1 LLYLFEDFALD
12 CSRREL
18 RRGSESLSVE
28 PQVFDLLA
36 YLIQNR
42 HRVVSKDDLVE
53 AVWEGRIVSDAT
65 LSSRVNAARNALHD
79 NGEEQRLIRTM
90 IRKGFRFVGT
100 VREENAAVM
109 LPMEPEVGLRLPDR
123 PSIAVLPFVNM
134 SGDKDQDYFADG
146 MVEDIITSLSR
157 IKWLFVIARNSS
169 FVYKDRAVDVKQV
182 GRDLGV
188 RYLLEG
194 SVRKVANRV
203 RITGQLVEAED
214 GSHLWAERYDRD
226 LNDVFAL
233 QDEITINV
241 VSAIEPNVRQAEI
254 ERVKRKR
261 PENLGAY
268 DLLLRALPNV
278 YTCMPEGAARGVP
291 LLEQALA
298 IEPTYALAHGFA
310 AWANEI
316 IYMRGGMHQENLE
329 KSIRHAHAAIEHG
342 QDDAMALALG
352 GFSIGIVAHDRKLAD
367 EAFEQ
372 ALALS
377 ASCSFVYSFGC
388 ASVLFGGDAARA
400 IDWGERAIRLS
411 PLDPMNYIP
420 QGTIGVA
427 HFLLGHHEEALA
439 AVRRALQL
447 NPGFSIFHGWLAVA
461 LAKLGQLDEARA
473 AGARLLTLDPGFT
486 INGWCSA
493 VGFAPPVKDVMADG
507 LRLAGL
513 PE

>member
-1 LLYLFEDFALD
+1 MLYLFDDFALD

-18 RRGSESLSVE
+18 RRGSELISVE

-79 NGEEQRLIRTM
+79 SGEEQRLIRTM

-100 VREENAAVM
+100 VREEGAAAMV
-109 LPMEPEVGLRLPDR
+109 LREPEVELRLPDR

-169 FVYKDRAVDVKQV
+169 FVYKDRAVDVKEV

-203 RITGQLVEAED
+203 RITGQLVDAED
-214 GSHLWAERYDRD
+214 GHHLWADKYDRD

-241 VSAIEPNVRQAEI
+241 VSAIEPNLRQAEI

-261 PENLGAY
+261 PDNLGAY
-268 DLLLRALPNV
+268 DLMLRALPDV
-278 YTCMPEGAARGVP
+278 YTCMPEGAAQALP
-291 LLEQALA
+291 LLERALE
-298 IEPTYALAHGFA
+298 IEPSYAVAHGFS
-310 AWANEI
+310 AWAHEI
-316 IYMRGGMHQENLE
+316 IYMRGGMHEENFE
-329 KSIRHAHAAIEHG
+329 KSIRHAYAAIEHG
-342 QDDAMALALG
+342 SNDAMALALG
-352 GFSIGIVAHDRKLAD
+352 GFSIGMVAHDHKLAD
-367 EAFEQ
+367 EAFDR
-372 ALALS
+372 ALSLS
-377 ASCSFVYSFGC
+377 ASCSFVYTFGC
-388 ASVLFGGDAARA
+388 VPVLYGGDAERT
-400 IDWGERAIRLS
+400 IDWGERAIRFS
-411 PLDPMNYIP
+411 PFDTMNYIP
-420 QGTIGVA
+420 RGMIGLA
-427 HFLLGHHEEALA
+427 YFLLGRHEEAL
-439 AVRRALQL
+439 VPLRRALQL
-447 NPGFSIFHGWLAVA
+447 NPGFSFLHGWLAGS
-461 LAKLGQLDEARA
+461 LAKLGRMDEAKTSA
-473 AGARLLTLDPGFT
+473 AKMLALEPSFSISR
-486 INGWCSA
+486 WCSA
-493 VGFAPPVKDVMADG
+493 VGLAPHMRDALTDG